1 MARVSGGR
9 PVPVERANSI
19 DLMELATD
27 VGPVPMQVAA
37 VLVLGGG
44 PGLHLE
50 AVRTALEERIRAVPR
65 LRQRLVRV
73 PPGCGRPVWVDDPGF
88 DIRRHVHELRCPPPG
103 DEPALLAAAAR
114 VATRRLPG
122 GTPPWAAYLVSGL
135 AAGRAALVVVVHH
148 VLTDGIGG
156 LAVLAKLVDG
166 VPAAPGYGFPR
177 PAPSRSRL
185 FQDALAGRA
194 RAVAALPARLRLLRG
209 AVAELRPGRIRRA
222 PACSLNRPTGARRR
236 LAVARADLDAIRQ
249 VAHAHGGTVNDVVLA
264 AVAGAVH
271 GLLRGRGETVGH
283 LVVSVPVSARRQASA
298 GRLGNQVG
306 VIPVEVPAAGDPV
319 DRLPA
324 IVRASRARKAAP
336 RGASAALLAPAF
348 RFLARLGVL
357 GRLIGRQ
364 RLVNTFVTNLPGP
377 SHRLSFLG
385 APITEVIPVSG
396 TTGNVTVAFA
406 VLSYAGTLVVTL
418 VADPDRCPDL
428 PVLTVELQTQLDTLA
443 ASRTAVPGAGT
454 PG

>member
-1 MARVSGGR
+1 MAIVWDERQLQSRRSRPLEPERLLRGPAGARRIGAGGVGRCGDGTGERGPAGSGRAGQLHRPDGAGHRRRTGTHAGRRGTGAGRRAGPTPGGGTDRGRGAHPGRSAAAAAAGPGAAGMRPAGVGGR
-9 PVPVERANSI
+9 PGLRHPPARPRAA
-19 DLMELATD
+19 L
-27 VGPVPMQVAA
+27 PAA
-37 VLVLGGG
+37 GG
-44 PGLHLE
+44 
-50 AVRTALEERIRAVPR
+50 RA
-65 LRQRLVRV
+65 
-73 PPGCGRPVWVDDPGF
+73 G
-88 DIRRHVHELRCPPPG
+88 
-103 DEPALLAAAAR
+103 
-114 VATRRLPG
+114 
-122 GTPPWAAYLVSGL
+122 
-135 AAGRAALVVVVHH
+135 AAGRRGAGGHPAAAGRHAAV
-148 VLTDGIGG
+148 GG
-156 LAVLAKLVDG
+156 LSGERVGRGAGRPRRCGPPRADRRDRR
-166 VPAAPGYGFPR
+166 PGGAGEAGR
-177 PAPSRSRL
+177 RR
-185 FQDALAGRA
+185 AGRA
-194 RAVAALPARLRLLRG
+194 RVRLPTAG
-209 AVAELRPGRIRRA
+209 AVPVPAVPGRAGRPGARGRRPAGAAA
-222 PACSLNRPTGARRR
+222 PAARRR
-236 LAVARADLDAIRQ
+236 RGAAARPHPSSTR
-249 VAHAHGGTVNDVVLA
+249 
-264 AVAGAVH
+264 
-271 GLLRGRGETVGH
+271 
-283 LVVSVPVSARRQASA
+283 
-298 GRLGNQVG
+298 RLGNQVG
-306 VIPVEVPAAGDPV
+306 VIPIEVPAAGDPV

-428 PVLTVELQTQLDTLA
+428 PVLAVELQTQLDTLA